1 MSASTPL
8 PSSPPRKGWI
18 FVAVGLGTFM
28 SALDTSIV
36 NTILPVITRALG
48 SPLTNTQWVVTTY
61 LLVVSGFLLAFG
73 RLGDLSGHKRLCL
86 AGFAAFALG
95 SALCGLA
102 GSVVA
107 LVLSRAFQAL
117 GAALLFANGPAI
129 LTHNFPP
136 TQRGRV
142 LGLQATMTY
151 LGLTLGPSLGGWLA
165 GAWGW
170 RAVFTINVPLG
181 LAALV
186 LGWRVIP
193 ADSPARRGE
202 GFDAPGAALLVVGLV
217 ALLLGLNRGSAWG
230 WGSAQVI
237 GLIVGA
243 VAVLAVFLFWERRAA
258 SPLLDLGLFRR
269 RLFAAA
275 LASAVMNYICTYTI
289 TFFLPF
295 YLIQGRGLASAQA
308 GAILTAQPAMM
319 ALVAP
324 ISGALADRIGS
335 RLLATAGMVVLMAGL
350 IALAQVGGATPLS
363 TVVGLLMVTGLGIG
377 LFTSPNTSTLMG
389 AAPRQRQGVAAGILA
404 TARNVGMVL
413 GVGLAGAIY
422 NTLLAQ
428 QPAHA
433 ATLAAMRAVYAPAA
447 GIALLAALTSAVRGN
462 EAAGPSAI
470 P

>member
-1 MSASTPL
+1 MSST
-8 PSSPPRKGWI
+8 PSSPAGSGKGWI

-36 NTILPVITRALG
+36 NTILPLITRALG
-48 SPLTNTQWVVTTY
+48 SPLASTQWVVTTY

-73 RLGDLSGHKRLCL
+73 RLGDLGGHKRLCL
-86 AGFAAFALG
+86 LGFAAFASG
-95 SALCGLA
+95 SALCALA
-102 GSVVA
+102 GSVWG
-107 LVLSRAFQAL
+107 LVTSRALQAL

-129 LTHNFPP
+129 LTRNFPP
-136 TQRGRV
+136 AQRGRI

-165 GAWGW
+165 SAFGW
-170 RAVFTINVPLG
+170 RAVFSLNVPLG

-193 ADSPARRGE
+193 ADIPARRGE
-202 GFDAPGAALLVVGLV
+202 GFDAPGAALFIVGLV

-230 WGSAQVI
+230 WGSAAVI
-237 GLIVGA
+237 GLILA
-243 VAVLAVFLFWERRAA
+243 AMALLALFVLWERRAA

-269 RLFAAA
+269 RLFSAA

-295 YLIQGRGLASAQA
+295 YLIQGRGLDSAQA
-308 GAILTAQPAMM
+308 GMILTAQPLVM
-319 ALVAP
+319 ALIAP
-324 ISGALADRIGS
+324 ISGALSDRIGS
-335 RLLATAGMVVLMAGL
+335 RLLATLGMLVLM
-350 IALAQVGGATPLS
+350 
-363 TVVGLLMVTGLGIG
+363 VGLLALSRLGGKTPLPVVTALLVVTGLGIG

-389 AAPRQRQGVAAGILA
+389 AAPRQRQGVTAGILA
-404 TARNVGMVL
+404 TARNTGMVL

-422 NTLLAQ
+422 NTLLAH
-428 QPAHA
+428 QPPQA
-433 ATLAAMRAVYAPAA
+433 ATLAAVPMVYGIAAV
-447 GIALLAALTSAVRGN
+447 IALLAALTSAVRGD
-462 EAAGPSAI
+462 EAVEPSTT